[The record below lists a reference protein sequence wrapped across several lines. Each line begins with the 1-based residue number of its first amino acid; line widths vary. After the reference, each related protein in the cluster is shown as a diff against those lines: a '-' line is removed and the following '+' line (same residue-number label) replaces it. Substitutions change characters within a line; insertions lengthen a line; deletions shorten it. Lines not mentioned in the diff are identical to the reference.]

1 MNWWQE
7 LSPEPDNN
15 TRPSPRKR
23 TRKKPH
29 ARKTIFFQLKI
40 NKISVIVFSFPS
52 IFDEKTHESLNN
64 ADLSRLSQPSPLFYR
79 LLLQ

>member
-29 ARKTIFFQLKI
+29 AGNKIFFQLKI
-40 NKISVIVFSFPS
+40 NKINIIYFSFTPV
-52 IFDEKTHESLNN
+52 FDEKSHESLNH